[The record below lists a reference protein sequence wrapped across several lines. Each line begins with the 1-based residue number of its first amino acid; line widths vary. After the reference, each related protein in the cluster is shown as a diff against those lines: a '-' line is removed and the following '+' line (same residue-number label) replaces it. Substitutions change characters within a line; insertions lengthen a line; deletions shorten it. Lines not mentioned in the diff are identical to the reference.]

1 MQTPS
6 SSPSPN
12 KLLARLPAD
21 DYQRLLPDLRTISV
35 RPKLVLIKPDVPVQQ
50 IYFLGGGVCSITR
63 VTADG
68 QVAGVAIVGN
78 EGLIG
83 MHELTANP
91 EPDETAVIEIAHGD
105 AQVMDANVFRREMER
120 QTAFKKLAHSY
131 FHAFVENLLQSIV
144 CNAVHPV
151 EMRCARCLLEIR
163 DRVGDNDIPL
173 TQYTLANL
181 LGVRRA
187 TVTLCVGRL
196 RRMGLVEKQH
206 RRIVIRNP
214 AGLEAAACECY
225 DVNKGHFA
233 RLLR

>member
-6 SSPSPN
+6 SLSSPN
-12 KLLARLPAD
+12 KLLARLPVD
-21 DYQRLLPDLRTISV
+21 DYQRLLPDLKTMRL
-35 RPKLVLIKPDVPVQQ
+35 RPKFVLIRPGVPVHK

-63 VTADG
+63 ATADG
-68 QVAGVAIVGN
+68 QMAGVAIVGN

-83 MHELTANP
+83 MNELEANP
-91 EPDETAVIEIAHGD
+91 EPGETAVVEIAYGD

-120 QTAFKKLAHSY
+120 RSAFSKLVHSY
-131 FHAFVENLLQSIV
+131 SHAFVETLMQSIV
-144 CNAVHPV
+144 CNALHPV

-163 DRVGDNDIPL
+163 DRLGQNEFPL
-173 TQYTLANL
+173 TQYALANL

-196 RRMGLVEKQH
+196 RRMGLVEQQH
-206 RRIVIRNP
+206 RRIAIRNP

-225 DVNKGHFA
+225 NVNKGHFA
-233 RLLR
+233 HAFQ